1 MPGDLEFGIV
11 IRADGSAAI
20 RTLERTEQAV
30 EDLGRGADTATRSTR
45 EHSRATDEAN
55 RAAARQVTT
64 LGQLRGALRT
74 VGAGVAALGLKA
86 LVTDIVHAGT
96 AWQSMQSAMTA
107 ATGSAAAANREL
119 AFARAEA
126 DRLGLSQDA
135 LVQSYTRLTAASR
148 DTVLQGQRTRDIFTA
163 VTEASRVLGL
173 SAEATGGTLTAIE
186 QIISKGTVSA
196 EELRGQLG
204 ERLPGAFQIAA
215 RAMGVTTS
223 ELDDMLRK
231 GEVLAEDLLPK
242 LAVELRR
249 SVGDGLAE
257 ATDSAAAA
265 FERLA
270 NSWNNLKIAIA
281 ESGVLDL
288 LALAAAGLTTV
299 AEFVTPGSA
308 SSEAEALRDLAAA
321 AKDVVDAYGRF
332 ERQANDG
339 LVAAADPD
347 VRRAMSEL
355 AELRAELDEIS
366 GREWAFE
373 FDSPEDLPQAIFHMI
388 EIQRLIAKPLEVTVT
403 YDDDPAGRKR
413 VLDALHALADLELAV
428 AKAHEARRS
437 ELDKNRTADRAFIAD
452 LERELELAGASELTL
467 KQETA
472 LRRLSADAT
481 AAQRDEVRELATALH
496 LEETRVR
503 TAVDEWGDYA
513 TALEHAA
520 EHRRRARQS
529 SEDLIA
535 SLERELEL
543 AGLGGRERF
552 VQGRLDRLPDLASDA
567 DLARVRELA
576 TALWEA
582 REAARAVRDEADP
595 IADAYERVA
604 DGIHESVTGAFED
617 ILRDGRVSFDNLGDG
632 ILATFRRML
641 AEMATLAIAQPII
654 VPVVQ
659 QVGGLLGV
667 SPSAIAGITGSLGG
681 APAAGGLGGLF
692 GGNPL
697 VSGLGRLFSGLGGHL
712 SGLTAALNRFG
723 ATLGFGLPAS
733 ALTASQTLALAGPLG
748 GLVPGT
754 TAAAGALG
762 YGSAGAL
769 TGASLASVLG
779 FAAIAIPIITR
790 LMRGTPRGWGKVS
803 LDAADPGEVI
813 TGSRNRGGEIAE
825 YIDELLGGIRE
836 AIEAV
841 GGFAGTSFYL
851 YGKGANDFNVG
862 LFTGPDG
869 NNEREFLEGTYREGL
884 SGAELRQYLEEVLQ
898 PLIELRAEWQAL
910 TEGPQNAILASFDA
924 LTDHFDRFRERL
936 DILGA
941 TLEEVAEQEEKA
953 ADALRERNRAQ
964 LDALAGRPADP
975 VTLADVRA
983 QFDPFREAL
992 EQADGRDLGFTL
1004 ADVVATEGE
1013 AVENF
1018 IETLR
1023 AQFAALA
1030 GEAPSLEDV
1039 IEALRAQFSVFRE
1052 NAEALGLT
1060 LEEIAA
1066 AEEQAIDRLEAQAR
1080 APFLDFET
1088 QLVNQIALANAPDEL
1103 SRRLLELE
1111 HTFVT
1116 LGDITEQDKRRL
1128 RELVTELYNLDAAA
1142 AAAAE
1147 AERERARQRAE
1158 NERRKAEWEARRETI
1173 EDIRGDLRRRLALA
1187 RGEDPREFELQ
1198 DLRDQ
1203 LAELGPQGEKASAAL
1218 LKLLGR
1224 IHALEQAAREA
1235 SAIGDLEQEV
1245 ALARAPT
1252 ERRRFDLQTEVLLG
1266 DLGDASEAT
1275 IERIRE
1281 LRDELYELGRAARAA
1296 STIEGLEQQVALAGE
1311 TSPRKRFNLET
1322 RFIIAGLGDATKETR
1337 ERIRELRDELYE
1349 LGRAARAAS
1358 TIEGLEQQVA
1368 LAGAQS
1374 ERRRFNLETRFI
1386 IAGLGDATK
1395 ETRER
1400 IRELRDEL
1408 YELGRAARAAS
1419 TIEGLEQQVALA
1431 GAQSERRRFNLETR
1445 FIIAGLGDAT
1455 KETRE
1460 RIREL
1465 RDELYELGRAARAA
1479 STIEGLEQQVALA
1492 GETSPRKRFNLETR
1506 FIIAGLGDATK
1517 ETRERIRELR
1527 DELYELGR
1535 AARAA
1540 STIEGLEQQV
1550 ALAGAQSER
1559 RRFNLETRFII
1570 AGLGDATKET
1580 RERIRE
1586 LRDELYELGRAARA
1600 ASTIEGLEQQVALA
1614 GAQSERRRFNLETR
1628 AIIAGLGDATEETR
1642 ERILGLR
1649 RELYELARA
1658 ARVGNLEQGLRDRI
1672 ALARA
1677 PDELTRALLDL
1688 DLQLRDLGDVSDAER
1703 QRLRG
1708 LVTELHNLGVAADEV
1723 AARERLSSLVAQ
1735 SERILGLPQLRDAL
1749 AQIDSGAFSPLSP
1762 AQQLADTRAALDN
1775 LFGEAIGGVP
1785 GAAEEAAALA
1795 RRALELARDV
1805 FASAPRGQQVIQ
1817 DVRHQLETLLEIQER
1832 RQGTL
1837 GADLI
1842 EQVQL
1847 STDEQIA
1854 AIREQTRAIV
1864 DALAD
1869 VRRTMQAGVQP

>member
-30 EDLGRGADTATRSTR
+30 EDLGRGTDTATRSTR

-163 VTEASRVLGL
+163 VAEASRVMGL

-281 ESGVLDL
+281 ESGVLDVVARGAESVTELMGGVSAGDAGDDGLARLRAQAQAADNLVVALERLEAARGPGDELIRRISVLRARVEL
-288 LALAAAGLTTV
+288 LN
-299 AEFVTPGSA
+299 
-308 SSEAEALRDLAAA
+308 ALRDGLEGLERVAGRSIAPEIEIP
-321 AKDVVDAYGRF
+321 DNIDDA
-332 ERQANDG
+332 
-339 LVAAADPD
+339 
-347 VRRAMSEL
+347 RALFDALRETLS
-355 AELRAELDEIS
+355 ATRAETEAPFHLPEI
-366 GREWAFE
+366 
-373 FDSPEDLPQAIFHMI
+373 
-388 EIQRLIAKPLEVTVT
+388 VVT
-403 YDDDPAGRKR
+403 YDDTGPERTR
-413 VLDALHALADLELAV
+413 RALIELADLELAV

-529 SEDLIA
+529 SDDLIA

-604 DGIHESVTGAFED
+604 DGIHERVTGAFED

-790 LMRGTPRGWGKVS
+790 LMRGTPRGFGTVS
-803 LDAADPGEVI
+803 LDPGDPGEV
-813 TGSRNRGGEIAE
+813 TVGSRNRGREIAE
-825 YIDELLGGIRE
+825 YIEELLGGLRE
-836 AIEAV
+836 AVEAV

-862 LFTGPDG
+862 LFRGPDR
-869 NNEREFLEGTYREGL
+869 NNEREFLEGTLREGL
-884 SGAELRQYLEEVLQ
+884 TGEELRDYLEEVIQ

-910 TEGPQNAILASFDA
+910 TEGPQNAILQSFDA

-936 DILGA
+936 DLLGA

-964 LDALAGRPADP
+964 LDALAGRPAAP

-983 QFDPFREAL
+983 QFDPFRAAL
-992 EQADGRDLGFTL
+992 EGADGRDLGFTL
-1004 ADVVATEGE
+1004 EDVVAAEGE

-1018 IETLR
+1018 IEALR

-1030 GEAPSLEDV
+1030 GDAPSLEDAM
-1039 IEALRAQFSVFRE
+1039 EALRAQFDLFRQH
-1052 NAEALGLT
+1052 AEALGLT
-1060 LEEIAA
+1060 LEEITA
-1066 AEEQAIDRLEAQAR
+1066 AELRAIEQLQEAAR
-1080 APFLDFET
+1080 APFLNLERSLLD
-1088 QLVNQIALANAPDEL
+1088 QIELAGAPDEL

-1111 HTFVT
+1111 QTFDE
-1116 LGDITEQDKRRL
+1116 LGDISDEDKQRL
-1128 RELVTELYNLDAAA
+1128 RDLVTALYDLEKAAADAADAAA
-1142 AAAAE
+1142 
-1147 AERERARQRAE
+1147 ERARQEAE
-1158 NERRKAEWEARRETI
+1158 AAARREAV
-1173 EDIRGDLRRRLALA
+1173 GNLRESLQRRLALA
-1187 RGEDPREFELQ
+1187 RGADPRDVELQ
-1198 DLRDQ
+1198 DLRDR
-1203 LAELGPQGEKASAAL
+1203 LAELGPEGTAAADGLVQLLEK
-1218 LKLLGR
+1218 

-1235 SAIGDLEQEV
+1235 STIEGLEQQ
-1245 ALARAPT
+1245 LARARAPN
-1252 ERRRFDLQTEVLLG
+1252 ERARFDLETAG
-1266 DLGDASEAT
+1266 IIAGLGDASEET
-1275 IERIRE
+1275 IERIRALRDELYGLGQAAREATTIEGLEQQLARARAPNERARFDLETAGIIAGLGDASADTIARIRELRDELYGLGQAAREATTIEGLEQQLARARAPNERARFDLETAGIIAGLGDASADTIARIRELRDELYGLGQAAREATTIEGLEQQLARARAPNERARFDLETAGIIAGLGDASADTIARIRELRDELYGLGQAAREASAIEGLEHQLARARAPNERARFDLETEAIIAGLGDASADTIARIRE
-1281 LRDELYELGRAARAA
+1281 LRDELYELNEAARAA
-1296 STIEGLEQQVALAGE
+1296 AQAAG
-1311 TSPRKRFNLET
+1311 
-1322 RFIIAGLGDATKETR
+1322 ID
-1337 ERIRELRDELYE
+1337 RI
-1349 LGRAARAAS
+1349 
-1358 TIEGLEQQVA
+1358 
-1368 LAGAQS
+1368 
-1374 ERRRFNLETRFI
+1374 
-1386 IAGLGDATK
+1386 
-1395 ETRER
+1395 
-1400 IRELRDEL
+1400 
-1408 YELGRAARAAS
+1408 
-1419 TIEGLEQQVALA
+1419 
-1431 GAQSERRRFNLETR
+1431 
-1445 FIIAGLGDAT
+1445 
-1455 KETRE
+1455 
-1460 RIREL
+1460 
-1465 RDELYELGRAARAA
+1465 
-1479 STIEGLEQQVALA
+1479 
-1492 GETSPRKRFNLETR
+1492 
-1506 FIIAGLGDATK
+1506 
-1517 ETRERIRELR
+1517 
-1527 DELYELGR
+1527 
-1535 AARAA
+1535 
-1540 STIEGLEQQV
+1540 
-1550 ALAGAQSER
+1550 
-1559 RRFNLETRFII
+1559 
-1570 AGLGDATKET
+1570 
-1580 RERIRE
+1580 
-1586 LRDELYELGRAARA
+1586 
-1600 ASTIEGLEQQVALA
+1600 
-1614 GAQSERRRFNLETR
+1614 
-1628 AIIAGLGDATEETR
+1628 
-1642 ERILGLR
+1642 GLR
-1649 RELYELARA
+1649 
-1658 ARVGNLEQGLRDRI
+1658 LEDQI

-1677 PDELTRALLDL
+1677 PDALSRALLEL
-1688 DLQLRDLGDVSDAER
+1688 DFQF
-1703 QRLRG
+1703 
-1708 LVTELHNLGVAADEV
+1708 
-1723 AARERLSSLVAQ
+1723 RERRR
-1735 SERILGLPQLRDAL
+1735 ERYRA
-1749 AQIDSGAFSPLSP
+1749 P
-1762 AQQLADTRAALDN
+1762 APAGPGGGAALPRPRGRRGGRPPAP
-1775 LFGEAIGGVP
+1775 GEPARPGGA
-1785 GAAEEAAALA
+1785 GAGAPP
-1795 RRALELARDV
+1795 
-1805 FASAPRGQQVIQ
+1805 APRCA
-1817 DVRHQLETLLEIQER
+1817 
-1832 RQGTL
+1832 
-1837 GADLI
+1837 GAD
-1842 EQVQL
+1842 
-1847 STDEQIA
+1847 
-1854 AIREQTRAIV
+1854 
-1864 DALAD
+1864 
-1869 VRRTMQAGVQP
+1869 